1 MSGVVMMTWD
11 DVRRFYGLSSV
22 DMYMLKAAPGVDV
35 ETMRQ
40 RIETQYGRSGYLTLH
55 SNADVKQSL
64 FQSVGASMVAFNAI
78 VLIAFII
85 AAFSIVNTLTMN
97 VMERT
102 REMGLL
108 RAVGMTRFQVSKM
121 ILAEA
126 GVMALIGGLFGVV
139 FGSVFSRAVVWFM
152 NTGMGFGVSYVLP
165 VVALLVSCTLMVA
178 LSQLAALL
186 PMRRI
191 WGFTILEALRYE

>member
-1 MSGVVMMTWD
+1 
-11 DVRRFYGLSSV
+11 
-22 DMYMLKAAPGVDV
+22 MYMLKVAPGAEP
-35 ETMRQ
+35 ETVRRQ
-40 RIETQYGRSGYLTLH
+40 IETQYGRSGYLTLH

-85 AAFSIVNTLTMN
+85 AAFSIVNALTMN

-108 RAVGMTRFQVSKM
+108 RAVGMTRFQISKM

-126 GVMALIGGLFGVV
+126 GVMALIGGV
-139 FGSVFSRAVVWFM
+139 FGAVFGGVFSRAVVWFM
-152 NTGMGFGVSYVLP
+152 NTGMGFGVDYVLP
-165 VVALLVSCTLMVA
+165 VLALVISCVLMLA
-178 LSQLAALL
+178 ISQLAALL
-186 PMRRI
+186 PVRRASGLAI
-191 WGFTILEALRYE
+191 MEALRYE